1 MGKVLLGEKP
11 LTETERN
18 RRYRQRKRGLIPDE
32 REMTDKQK
40 LARLREENR
49 MLRAEL
55 RRLEEQ
61 ASDFA
66 RHDMYQTS
74 RIKHL
79 ETMLA
84 KKESMP

>member
-1 MGKVLLGEKP
+1 MSKPPIGDAPMTAAEKMK
-11 LTETERN
+11 
-18 RRYRQRKRGLIPDE
+18 RYRQRKRGLLPNE

-66 RHDMYQTS
+66 RHDMYDAST
-74 RIKHL
+74 IKHL
-79 ETMLA
+79 QAKLA
-84 KKESMP
+84 EKESMP